1 MSNVTQI
8 TIGNADYNAV
18 VEDQRNV
25 VEILHQEPNTV
36 VVTVPGVSSL
46 SARTNVSYGEGA
58 PWTIEVV
65 I

>member
-8 TIGNADYNAV
+8 TIGNADYNAI
-18 VEDQRNV
+18 VEDQRNI
-25 VEILHQEPNTV
+25 VEILQQEPNTV

-58 PWTIEVV
+58 PWTIEVE